1 MGHPVAYS
9 VINVKLLVGT
19 FNQEKALLETFFVIV
34 TYSQTFSSSN
44 TCPILMSRHA
54 RCSEEGWQ
62 WAEGCGCLLL
72 DPPPRTG
79 GEGVSAVSAGL
90 VNLVLVPV
98 SLSMYVRKV
107 EVD

>member
-1 MGHPVAYS
+1 
-9 VINVKLLVGT
+9 
-19 FNQEKALLETFFVIV
+19 
-34 TYSQTFSSSN
+34 
-44 TCPILMSRHA
+44 MSRHA
-54 RCSEEGWQ
+54 GCSEEGWQ

-98 SLSMYVRKV
+98 SFSMYVRKV
-107 EVD
+107 EVDQQLHFIVQRSFDRFPNVPVLVPFTQCFIETFEVTETQV

>member
-1 MGHPVAYS
+1 
-9 VINVKLLVGT
+9 
-19 FNQEKALLETFFVIV
+19 
-34 TYSQTFSSSN
+34 
-44 TCPILMSRHA
+44 MSRHA

-107 EVD
+107 QCLFYLKVRTAYQKGRVVLLGVSQLLASSLGA